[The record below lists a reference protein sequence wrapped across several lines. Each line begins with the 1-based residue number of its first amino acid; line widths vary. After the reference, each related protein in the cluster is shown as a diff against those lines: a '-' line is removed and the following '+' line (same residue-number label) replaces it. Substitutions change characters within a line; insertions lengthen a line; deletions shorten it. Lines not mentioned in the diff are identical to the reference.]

1 MKILVK
7 FFASCRELC
16 GKTSERF
23 QLQDKATLR
32 DLRSVVMSMHPIL
45 ENMRAY
51 LLISLNETFVT
62 EQTELKEGDV
72 VAFFP
77 PVSGG

>member
-1 MKILVK
+1 
-7 FFASCRELC
+7 
-16 GKTSERF
+16 
-23 QLQDKATLR
+23 
-32 DLRSVVMSMHPIL
+32 MHPIL
-45 ENMRAY
+45 ENMRDY

>member
-7 FFASCRELC
+7 FFASCRELS
-16 GKTSERF
+16 GKTGEEF
-23 QLQDKATLR
+23 QLPDRAMLK
-32 DLRSVVMSMHPIL
+32 DLRSLVMTLHPIL
-45 ENMRAY
+45 ESMRDY
-51 LLISLNETFVT
+51 LLISVNEVFAT

-72 VAFFP
+72 IAFFP